1 MKKCPYCNAENI
13 DEAVVCQN
21 CGASLENVGPSV
33 STQTTNNTAN
43 NYAPAEEGAI
53 GWGFLGFFIPIAG
66 LILFIVWRNDKPKS
80 SKAAGIGALISVII
94 GVVGLIF
101 YIIFAVALAGLMLGE
116 LGSSVGPFYLLL
128 M

>member
-80 SKAAGIGALISVII
+80 SKAAGIGALISFIINVIASFLYTFI
-94 GVVGLIF
+94 V
-101 YIIFAVALAGLMLGE
+101 
-116 LGSSVGPFYLLL
+116 YLLPVFGVTIGL
-128 M
+128 FFF

>member
-43 NYAPAEEGAI
+43 NYAPAEEG
-53 GWGFLGFFIPIAG
+53 
-66 LILFIVWRNDKPKS
+66 
-80 SKAAGIGALISVII
+80 
-94 GVVGLIF
+94 
-101 YIIFAVALAGLMLGE
+101 
-116 LGSSVGPFYLLL
+116 
-128 M
+128 

>member
-80 SKAAGIGALISVII
+80 SKAAGISVIV
-94 GVVGLIF
+94 GVVALIF
-101 YIIFAVALAGLMLGE
+101 YIIFAVVLAGLMLGG
-116 LGSSVGPFYLLL
+116 LGSSVGPYYLLL